1 MPLKL
6 SVGLQKK
13 MGLPDY
19 GSLGA
24 SCHVECE
31 LDSSLIN
38 ANLDQLQQHVR
49 RAYGVCAQ
57 AVNDELARHQTSDS
71 ASSANMR
78 TIQAATGNG
87 SRAGDGRPANGN
99 TSRSIRPATQS
110 QVRAIRAIANRKR
123 LDLGQILRNGYS
135 VDSPEALSL
144 TDASQVIDMLKDSVT
159 ATARWYIGITTCM
172 TRRRSAT

>member
-31 LDSSLIN
+31 LDPSLLLGN
-38 ANLDQLQQHVR
+38 VDQFQQHVR
-49 RAYGVCAQ
+49 RAYSVCAQ
-57 AVNDELARHQTSDS
+57 AVNDELARHQTIDTV
-71 ASSANMR
+71 SSTNMR
-78 TIQAATGNG
+78 TTPAVAGNG
-87 SRAGDGRPANGN
+87 TRAGDGRPANGN

-123 LDLGQILRNGYS
+123 LDLGQILQNGYS
-135 VDSPEALSL
+135 VESPEALSL
-144 TDASQVIDMLKDSVT
+144 TDASQVIDMLKEAESF
-159 ATARWYIGITTCM
+159 ARG
-172 TRRRSAT
+172 RA